1 MEIGIKKSLFI
12 YLHMLHVGY
21 NVDKDTGEKIATSL
35 ATVHVSNKGIHIVPR
50 G

>member
-1 MEIGIKKSLFI
+1 MEIGIKKSLLNI
-12 YLHMLHVGY
+12 SPHVGY